1 MKIRNTTRKLVR
13 VKYKSLHL
21 TQNRNCKELDVNEEN
36 FFYSFYHGQVPTV
49 QQYKICKARK
59 KYYFPFFVIVNLRLY
74 FFSNHFLC
82 YSNVIINQSNPFSMA
97 P

>member
-49 QQYKICKARK
+49 QQYK
-59 KYYFPFFVIVNLRLY
+59 NL
-74 FFSNHFLC
+74 
-82 YSNVIINQSNPFSMA
+82 
-97 P
+97 